1 MWCRSAVNRTSLS
14 LLATSRTRSSALSAP
29 TRPCVRGAFCWLGFP
44 LANPLP
50 SIPSAADGP
59 ALFGDFAGTTGLS
72 DCPWSCITGVCPWTS
87 RCGLWRHPP
96 GATTGSPGSRA
107 RCVRTCSG
115 SLTARDSLV
124 SCILD
129 TPDVAFRFLPRR
141 RRPGG
146 VVFRGSLPG
155 LHVPLSTLRGRP
167 RMTRGRCGL
176 LTLHRTTLAFA
187 TPRRFSPAHG
197 RIAMFLPRL
206 SRVVGAL
213 VVTVLVLSASP
224 PGAVDAQG
232 KKLKIG
238 VVFDYTGPLAGGGSE
253 LQALGAKIMIDHFIK
268 KGGVEGYQIEALY
281 ADAQSK
287 PEVAI
292 NEAVRLIEQEKVD
305 MLLGFYSSAQCV
317 PVAARIEQLKKFMWI
332 TTCISSAVL
341 ENRHLKYV
349 FRAQPS
355 GRQFGLMSTDFLA
368 QNAKTKLGK
377 DPKDLRVAIIHEDGA
392 YGVDV
397 SKGNEEGA
405 KKAGFNVVLKEGY
418 SATAPDLAP
427 LVTKL
432 KRARPD
438 VIFHTGYNPDISLF
452 LRQARELGLRFNA
465 LIGHGA
471 GYGVYDKLKEALGK
485 DVNYFYNVDPISIWL
500 ANDKALKPELLPLI
514 KMVGEEYEK
523 ARPGT
528 TVRSAHVG
536 MAASN
541 TYVLMTEVLPRAIK
555 KYGGIDADSLR
566 KAALEVNLPEGGT
579 MLGFGVKFAGEG
591 SAMAGQNER
600 AFPVIVQYVDD
611 KPYLVWPKSQQQ
623 RDPVLPLPSSSPYA
637 AE

>member
-1 MWCRSAVNRTSLS
+1 MALRRS
-14 LLATSRTRSSALSAP
+14 LLWTL
-29 TRPCVRGAFCWLGFP
+29 
-44 LANPLP
+44 LA
-50 SIPSAADGP
+50 AA
-59 ALFGDFAGTTGLS
+59 
-72 DCPWSCITGVCPWTS
+72 
-87 RCGLWRHPP
+87 
-96 GATTGSPGSRA
+96 
-107 RCVRTCSG
+107 
-115 SLTARDSLV
+115 
-124 SCILD
+124 
-129 TPDVAFRFLPRR
+129 
-141 RRPGG
+141 
-146 VVFRGSLPG
+146 
-155 LHVPLSTLRGRP
+155 
-167 RMTRGRCGL
+167 L
-176 LTLHRTTLAFA
+176 LTTLLAGA
-187 TPRRFSPAHG
+187 SAIRDAH
-197 RIAMFLPRL
+197 
-206 SRVVGAL
+206 
-213 VVTVLVLSASP
+213 
-224 PGAVDAQG
+224 AQA

-238 VVFDYTGPLAGGGSE
+238 VVFDYTGPLAGGGSD
-253 LQALGAKIMIDHFIK
+253 LHALGAKIMIDYFAK
-268 KGGVEGYQIEALY
+268 KGGVEGYQIEAVY

-292 NEAVRLIEQEKVD
+292 NEATRLIEQEKVD

-317 PVAARIEQLKKFMWI
+317 PAAARVEQLHKFMWI

-341 ENRHLKYV
+341 ENRNLRYV
-349 FRAQPS
+349 FRIQPS
-355 GRQFGLMSTDFLA
+355 GRQFGLMSTDFVA
-368 QNAKTKLGK
+368 QNAQAKLGK
-377 DPKDLRVAIIHEDGA
+377 DPKGLRVAIIHEDGA

-432 KRARPD
+432 KRARPE

-591 SAMAGQNER
+591 SPMAGQNER

-611 KPYLVWPKSQQQ
+611 KPYVVWPKSLQL
-623 RDPVLPLPSSSPYA
+623 REPVLKLPSSSPYA

>member
-1 MWCRSAVNRTSLS
+1 MSLRRSIAWTLVGSGVIAG
-14 LLATSRTRSSALSAP
+14 LAL
-29 TRPCVRGAFCWLGFP
+29 
-44 LANPLP
+44 
-50 SIPSAADGP
+50 
-59 ALFGDFAGTTGLS
+59 
-72 DCPWSCITGVCPWTS
+72 
-87 RCGLWRHPP
+87 
-96 GATTGSPGSRA
+96 
-107 RCVRTCSG
+107 
-115 SLTARDSLV
+115 
-124 SCILD
+124 
-129 TPDVAFRFLPRR
+129 
-141 RRPGG
+141 
-146 VVFRGSLPG
+146 
-155 LHVPLSTLRGRP
+155 LSTPPIRD
-167 RMTRGRCGL
+167 
-176 LTLHRTTLAFA
+176 
-187 TPRRFSPAHG
+187 AH
-197 RIAMFLPRL
+197 
-206 SRVVGAL
+206 
-213 VVTVLVLSASP
+213 
-224 PGAVDAQG
+224 AQA

-238 VVFDYTGPLAGGGSE
+238 VVFDYTGPLAGGGSD
-253 LQALGAKIMIDHFIK
+253 LHALGAKIMIDHFAK
-268 KGGVEGYQIEALY
+268 KGGVEGYQIEAVY

-287 PEVAI
+287 PEIAI
-292 NEAVRLIEQEKVD
+292 NEATRLIEQEKVD

-317 PVAARIEQLKKFMWI
+317 PAAARVEQLHKFMWI

-341 ENRHLKYV
+341 ENRNLKYV
-349 FRAQPS
+349 FRIQPS
-355 GRQFGLMSTDFLA
+355 GRQFGLMSTDFVA
-368 QNAKTKLGK
+368 QNAQAKLGK
-377 DPKDLRVAIIHEDGA
+377 DPKGLRVAIIHEDGA

-591 SAMAGQNER
+591 SPMAGQNER

-611 KPYLVWPKSQQQ
+611 KPYVVWPKSLQL
-623 RDPVLPLPSSSPYA
+623 REPVLKLPSSSPYA